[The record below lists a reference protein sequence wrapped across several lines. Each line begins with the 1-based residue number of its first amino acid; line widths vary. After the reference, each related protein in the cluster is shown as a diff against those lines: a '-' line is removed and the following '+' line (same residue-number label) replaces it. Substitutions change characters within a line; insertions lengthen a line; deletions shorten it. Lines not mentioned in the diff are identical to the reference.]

1 MVELR
6 GTLLSNSTSFIY
18 VILLIG
24 NLLIPMILL
33 LILMLL
39 FTFQKLLWKSKNKGT
54 SHDYSERSKP
64 GHHEPL
70 CANPDIVDLVK
81 RYLSCP

>member
-6 GTLLSNSTSFIY
+6 GTLLSNSTSFIYIY

-39 FTFQKLLWKSKNKGT
+39 FTFQKLLWKSKNKWLDMIT
-54 SHDYSERSKP
+54 VKDQNLVVMSHFM
-64 GHHEPL
+64 L
-70 CANPDIVDLVK
+70 ILI
-81 RYLSCP
+81 

>member
-39 FTFQKLLWKSKNKGT
+39 FMFQKLLWKSKNKRL
-54 SHDYSERSKP
+54 DMI
-64 GHHEPL
+64 
-70 CANPDIVDLVK
+70 IVKDQNLVV
-81 RYLSCP
+81 RATLYLS

>member
-6 GTLLSNSTSFIY
+6 GTLLSNSTSFIYIY

-39 FTFQKLLWKSKNKGT
+39 FTFQKLLWKSKNKRLDMIT
-54 SHDYSERSKP
+54 VKDQ
-64 GHHEPL
+64 
-70 CANPDIVDLVK
+70 NLVV
-81 RYLSCP
+81 

>member
-6 GTLLSNSTSFIY
+6 GTLLSNSTSFIYIY

-39 FTFQKLLWKSKNKGT
+39 FTFQKLLWKSKKKRLDMITVKDQNLVVM
-54 SHDYSERSKP
+54 SHFM
-64 GHHEPL
+64 L
-70 CANPDIVDLVK
+70 ILI
-81 RYLSCP
+81 